1 MLEFI
6 TSSNITKGAAL
17 KPLLK
22 LIIACCLGSIA
33 ASVNA
38 KEGRAATSATKEV
51 QPITQAEIQQ
61 GLLNMQKR
69 LDTRIEKWGQSLDAD
84 DFQWTWRGRKL
95 KPAKREEV
103 CDIFQDVVDE
113 MYQLA
118 IKNKARLGPEEQKLL
133 SNRSLFIE
141 KLGYEN
147 NRVNTQMGFD
157 CYLH

>member
-6 TSSNITKGAAL
+6 TLSNITKGAAL
-17 KPLLK
+17 KPLVK
-22 LIIACCLGSIA
+22 LVIACCLGTVA

-38 KEGRAATSATKEV
+38 EEGSAATSATKKV

-69 LDTRIEKWGQSLDAD
+69 LATRTEKWGQSQNSD
-84 DFQWTWRGRKL
+84 DFQWTWRGCNL

-103 CDIFQDVVDE
+103 FDIFQDVADQ

-118 IKNKARLGPEEQKLL
+118 VKNKARLGREEQKLL
-133 SNRSLFIE
+133 SNRSLFIG

-157 CYLH
+157 CYLR

>member
-1 MLEFI
+1 MLAFI

-22 LIIACCLGSIA
+22 RIIACCLGTISASISA
-33 ASVNA
+33 E
-38 KEGRAATSATKEV
+38 EGSAATSATKEV

-69 LDTRIEKWGQSLDAD
+69 LDKRIERWGESVDSD
-84 DFQWTWRGRKL
+84 DFQWTWWGRKL
-95 KPAKREEV
+95 RQAKREEV

-113 MYQLA
+113 MYQMA

-157 CYLH
+157 CYLR

>member
-1 MLEFI
+1 MLEFM

-22 LIIACCLGSIA
+22 LVIACCLGTVA

-38 KEGRAATSATKEV
+38 EEGSAATSATKEV

-69 LDTRIEKWGQSLDAD
+69 LDTRIEKWGQSLNSD

-103 CDIFQDVVDE
+103 CNIFQGVVNE
-113 MYQLA
+113 TYRLA
-118 IKNKARLGPEEQKLL
+118 EQNKARLSPESQEVLK
-133 SNRSLFIE
+133 NRNLFIE
-141 KLGYEN
+141 RLGYKDN
-147 NRVNTQMGFD
+147 IVDTRMGFN
-157 CYLH
+157 CRLK

>member
-1 MLEFI
+1 MLAFL
-6 TSSNITKGAAL
+6 TSLNITKGAVL

-22 LIIACCLGSIA
+22 LVIACCLGTIA
-33 ASVNA
+33 ASVS
-38 KEGRAATSATKEV
+38 AATSATKEV

-69 LDTRIEKWGQSLDAD
+69 LDTRIEKWGQSLNSD

-95 KPAKREEV
+95 KQAKREEV

-113 MYQLA
+113 MYQMA

-133 SNRSLFIE
+133 SNSSLFIE

-157 CYLH
+157 CYL

>member
-6 TSSNITKGAAL
+6 TLSNITKGAAL
-17 KPLLK
+17 KPLVK
-22 LIIACCLGSIA
+22 LVIACCLGSIA

-38 KEGRAATSATKEV
+38 KEGSAATSATKEV

-69 LDTRIEKWGQSLDAD
+69 LDTRIEKWGQSLNSD

-103 CDIFQDVVDE
+103 CNIFQGVVNE
-113 MYQLA
+113 TYRLA
-118 IKNKARLGPEEQKLL
+118 EQNKARLSPESQEVLK
-133 SNRSLFIE
+133 NRNLFIE
-141 KLGYEN
+141 RLGYKDN
-147 NRVNTQMGFD
+147 IVDTRMGFN
-157 CYLH
+157 CRLK

>member
-22 LIIACCLGSIA
+22 LVIACCLETIA

-38 KEGRAATSATKEV
+38 EEGSAATSATKEV

-69 LDTRIEKWGQSLDAD
+69 LDTRIEKWGQSLNSD

-103 CDIFQDVVDE
+103 CNIFQGVVNE
-113 MYQLA
+113 TYRLA
-118 IKNKARLGPEEQKLL
+118 EQNKARLSPESQEVLK
-133 SNRSLFIE
+133 NRNLFIE
-141 KLGYEN
+141 RLGYKDN
-147 NRVNTQMGFD
+147 IVDTRMGFN
-157 CYLH
+157 CRLK

>member
-1 MLEFI
+1 MLESI
-6 TSSNITKGAAL
+6 TLSNITKGAAL

-22 LIIACCLGSIA
+22 LVIACCLGTVA

-38 KEGRAATSATKEV
+38 EEGSAATSATKEV

-69 LDTRIEKWGQSLDAD
+69 LDTRIEKWGQSLNSD

-103 CDIFQDVVDE
+103 CNIFQGVVNE
-113 MYQLA
+113 TYRLA
-118 IKNKARLGPEEQKLL
+118 EQNKARLSPESQEVLK
-133 SNRSLFIE
+133 NRNLFIE
-141 KLGYEN
+141 RLGYKDN
-147 NRVNTQMGFD
+147 IVDTRMGFN
-157 CYLH
+157 CRLK

>member
-6 TSSNITKGAAL
+6 TLSNITKGAAL
-17 KPLLK
+17 KPLVK
-22 LIIACCLGSIA
+22 LVIVCCLGTVA

-38 KEGRAATSATKEV
+38 EEGSAATSATKEV

-69 LDTRIEKWGQSLDAD
+69 LDTRIEKWGQSLNSD

-103 CDIFQDVVDE
+103 CNIFQGVVNE
-113 MYQLA
+113 TYRLA
-118 IKNKARLGPEEQKLL
+118 EQNKARLSPESQEVLK
-133 SNRSLFIE
+133 NRNLFIE
-141 KLGYEN
+141 RLGYKDN
-147 NRVNTQMGFD
+147 IVDTRMGFN
-157 CYLH
+157 CRLK

>member
-1 MLEFI
+1 
-6 TSSNITKGAAL
+6 
-17 KPLLK
+17 
-22 LIIACCLGSIA
+22 
-33 ASVNA
+33 
-38 KEGRAATSATKEV
+38 
-51 QPITQAEIQQ
+51 
-61 GLLNMQKR
+61 MQKR
-69 LDTRIEKWGQSLDAD
+69 LDTRIEKWGQSLNSD

-118 IKNKARLGPEEQKLL
+118 VKNKARLGPEEQKLL

>member
-6 TSSNITKGAAL
+6 TLSNITKGAAL
-17 KPLLK
+17 KPLVK
-22 LIIACCLGSIA
+22 LVIACCLGTVA

-38 KEGRAATSATKEV
+38 EEGSAATSATKEV

-69 LDTRIEKWGQSLDAD
+69 LDTRIEKWGQSLNSD

-103 CDIFQDVVDE
+103 CNIFQGVVNE
-113 MYQLA
+113 TYRLA
-118 IKNKARLGPEEQKLL
+118 EQNKARLSPESQEVLK
-133 SNRSLFIE
+133 NRNLFIE
-141 KLGYEN
+141 RLGYKDN
-147 NRVNTQMGFD
+147 IVDTRMGFN
-157 CYLH
+157 CRLK